1 MSEYSFL
8 PWGLFVARFF
18 EDSVKTSLLCNSL
31 ARLLWSPAVP
41 LRPMPSSI
49 PVSHILFCLV
59 LYLSFCLS
67 VQDTFRK
74 VQARLSFEYT
84 HIPTHTAH
92 RKHISALPDSGS
104 TSRSTATICLM
115 GFHSS
120 QGESFYHEVKE
131 KKIKRSALNL
141 WFIMSVTSFWVYIR
155 QRQVSRRS

>member
-1 MSEYSFL
+1 MSQMSEYSFL

-18 EDSVKTSLLCNSL
+18 GDSVKTSLLCNSL

-92 RKHISALPDSGS
+92 RKLISALPDSGS

-115 GFHSS
+115 GFHNSPGRIILPWGK
-120 QGESFYHEVKE
+120 GEENKAFCPEPMIH
-131 KKIKRSALNL
+131 N
-141 WFIMSVTSFWVYIR
+141 
-155 QRQVSRRS
+155 VSDFFLSIY